1 MRPLSSS
8 GRATIFFCSF
18 PYLFV
23 NGCPQV
29 EMLAYSHA
37 PNPPTKCLWVE
48 NPPSGHAANLQR
60 MSVRSHYY
68 SQNSQASDIPL
79 LATKICEIIKILR
92 WRMFV
97 KLTNSLMF
105 QVCFELH
112 MYKIK
117 FAVVCMIIVNII
129 YTLLYRIMENKMNI
143 ITFICIG
150 ISNLLSPK
158 SKYF

>member
-1 MRPLSSS
+1 
-8 GRATIFFCSF
+8 
-18 PYLFV
+18 
-23 NGCPQV
+23 
-29 EMLAYSHA
+29 MLAYSHA

-79 LATKICEIIKILR
+79 LATKICEITK
-92 WRMFV
+92 RMFV

-117 FAVVCMIIVNII
+117 FAVVCMIILDII

-143 ITFICIG
+143 TTFICIG